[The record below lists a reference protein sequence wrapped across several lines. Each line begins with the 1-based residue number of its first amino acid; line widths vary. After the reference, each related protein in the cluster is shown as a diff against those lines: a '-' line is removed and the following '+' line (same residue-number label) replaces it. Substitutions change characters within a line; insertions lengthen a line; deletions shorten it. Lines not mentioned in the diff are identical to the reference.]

1 MTTKEHYIKNFQL
14 AFPVMLSQ
22 MGHMMVTVAD
32 SIMVGQI
39 GHIPLAAVSLASSIF
54 IVVMLFGIGVS
65 FGMTPLVAAADG
77 ANDKRE
83 SASILKHGILLNVV
97 LGFLLVGVSFI
108 LEPLFYHMDQDVSV
122 LEGAIPYFKILV
134 YGLPPMM
141 IFQSF
146 RQYAEG
152 LSKTKQAM
160 YISISG
166 NVVNVILNYIFI
178 FGHFGVEAMGLEGAA
193 WATLISRV
201 LMAIAMG
208 VFVFTFSEFRRS
220 IKIFNSILVKW
231 EVVKRILKIGIPS
244 GLQFIFEVGAF
255 SAAAIMV
262 GWLGAIP
269 LAAHQIALNLS
280 AVTYMIATGIAAAGS
295 IRMGNQLGRRDY
307 VTLRNAGVSCFVMA
321 GVLMVVF
328 AILFVVFK
336 TLLPQMYVDDA
347 EVIEMAS
354 VLIVMAAIYQL
365 PDGLQAVGL
374 GALRGMRDTKIPT
387 LVTLVSFW
395 VVAIPLGYVAGIY
408 FEWGAAGVWLGLI
421 VGLTLAAIAHM
432 MRFSSLTSKLIKEN
446 PKY

>member
-1 MTTKEHYIKNFQL
+1 M